1 MNEILLMLK
10 KANKDISKLEKKVIT
25 DKEGHQRTVYVKP
38 EDAIE
43 TGDKVKPDIIA
54 NKKREIKERKRKR
67 LKDLI
72 LNIMDILERHYQGHT
87 SEYETGRTIDDY
99 SREQL
104 EINKRRE
111 ELKDLKKKQKENNQ
125 KSYGK

>member
-1 MNEILLMLK
+1 MNSILLMLK
-10 KANKDISKLEKKVIT
+10 KANKDISKLEKKIIT

-43 TGDKVKPDIIA
+43 NKVKPDTIA
-54 NKKREIKERKRKR
+54 NKKREIKEHKRKR

-72 LNIMDILERHYQGHT
+72 LNIMDILERHYQGRS

-104 EINKRRE
+104 EISKRRQ

>member
-1 MNEILLMLK
+1 MKKILLMLK

-25 DKEGHQRTVYVKP
+25 DKEGHQRIVYVKP
-38 EDAIE
+38 ENTIE
-43 TGDKVKPDIIA
+43 NKVKPDVIA

-72 LNIMDILERHYQGHT
+72 LNIMDILERHYQGRT

>member
-1 MNEILLMLK
+1 MNKIILMLK

-38 EDAIE
+38 EYTVE
-43 TGDKVKPDIIA
+43 NKVKPDIIA
-54 NKKREIKERKRKR
+54 NKEREIKEHKRKR
-67 LKDLI
+67 LKNLI
-72 LNIMDILERHYQGHT
+72 LNIMDILERHYQGRS

>member
-1 MNEILLMLK
+1 MLK

-38 EDAIE
+38 EDTIE
-43 TGDKVKPDIIA
+43 TENKVKPDVIS
-54 NKKREIKERKRKR
+54 NKEREIKERKRKR

-72 LNIMDILERHYQGHT
+72 LNIMDILERHYQGRT
-87 SEYETGRTIDDY
+87 SEYEAGKTIDDY

>member
-1 MNEILLMLK
+1 MKKILLMLK

-25 DKEGHQRTVYVKP
+25 DKEGHQRIVYVKP
-38 EDAIE
+38 ENTIE
-43 TGDKVKPDIIA
+43 NKVKPDVLA

-72 LNIMDILERHYQGHT
+72 LNIMDILERHYQGRT